1 MSNLALI
8 PARSGSKRIPNKNI
22 VDFFGKPIIAYAIEN
37 AIKSN
42 LFDEIIVSTDCE
54 RIAKIAENYGA
65 KVPFLRSKEN
75 SEDHSTTYDV
85 VHEVLNYYLKENY
98 TFSYVC
104 CIYPATPL
112 LTSFQ
117 IKKGY
122 EEIRKGIYDSVFPA
136 LQFEH
141 PIERGF
147 MINNN
152 SIDFISRKNLLKNTQ
167 TLKTVYHDAGQY
179 YWFEPTKLL
188 KNKKLISENSKAI
201 KVLPTHSHDIDTPID
216 LSLAKIKYKLL
227 QNENKLL

>member
-1 MSNLALI
+1 MKNIAII
-8 PARSGSKRIPNKNI
+8 PARAGSKRIIGKNI
-22 VDFFGKPIIAYAIEN
+22 KLFLNKPIIYWVINKALSA
-37 AIKSN
+37 N
-42 LFDEIIVSTDCE
+42 LFDDVIVSTDCE

-85 VHEVLNYYLKENY
+85 LHEVLDYYFKENY

-147 MINNN
+147 MINNQQH
-152 SIDFISRKNLLKNTQ
+152 L
-167 TLKTVYHDAGQY
+167 
-179 YWFEPTKLL
+179 
-188 KNKKLISENSKAI
+188 NK
-201 KVLPTHSHDIDTPID
+201 
-216 LSLAKIKYKLL
+216 
-227 QNENKLL
+227 QN